1 MNNQSSFELLHESVQ
16 KWVWRQG
23 WTSLK
28 DIQANSIP
36 PVLRRDT
43 DVIISAST
51 AGGKTEA
58 AFMPI
63 LSHILSHPSQGF
75 NVLYVSPLKALINDQ
90 YRRLIDM
97 TSGTNVN
104 VTPWHGD
111 IDASRKAR
119 ALKNPSGILVITPES
134 LESFLINRNQL
145 VKSAF
150 GDLKYVVI
158 DELHAFIGNE
168 RGKQLQSLLSRIE
181 LITGNKP
188 PRIAMSATFSNYDKV
203 QEYLRPDG
211 SFSCEIPSQG
221 SHTHPTMILVKEYVP
236 QQDRDLDAEVTEEIY
251 KKLRGTNNLV
261 FTNSRVVAEGLAVR
275 LADRCESDNVPNEF
289 RVHHGSLSK
298 IERESVEHELQKGE
312 TPVTAVCTSTLELG
326 VDIGK
331 VKSIG
336 QVGVA
341 NSVSSLR
348 QRLGRS
354 GRRDE
359 PSILRVFSIE
369 HPEDDGFLYDLRT
382 NLVQNIAVIELLR
395 KNAYE
400 EPAIAKSH
408 LSTLIQ
414 QILSLVASF
423 SGFYPK
429 EGWEILCK
437 KGAFGNITPKLF
449 LDLLKC
455 MGEKGLL
462 SQLNTGQIIVGKEGE
477 RLLNKLD
484 FYTAFVA
491 PVDYDVI
498 NNADSK
504 RIGMVQSIPEVKA
517 QIILAGKR
525 WIVDSVDEKAKN
537 IYVTRI
543 KSGGSIAFASEV
555 PEIDEIITREMRNI
569 YLSDDIYPYVDK
581 ASESHLELHKARENF
596 IKNELNMKFYA
607 GKSLFTWAGAKI
619 NRTIALMC
627 KLRVHKDVDYNHLM
641 IFGMSPKHIS
651 DILSQPKPIGEELAA
666 LVFRGEKEKQKYD
679 HFLSDE
685 LLNHEYAS
693 TYLDVDKAW
702 AELQKLSIQFGSED
716 FYNDDN
722 MEFEDYED
730 GDYEDVEEIDDDTC
744 GNCKMTKEKASCD
757 EVFDFRHI
765 RDISNV
771 IKYDTLSEPLNMKM
785 LSYIKSSD
793 LGCAIEAGSILPN
806 SPGHAMPINLLLRKG
821 DKQVAILLVHLSKVK
836 RYSVQ
841 ETEALCSENGIEV
854 RRFYFECDNEKEYVI
869 ERIRKAFE

>member
-1 MNNQSSFELLHESVQ
+1 MNNQSSSFELLHDSVQ
-16 KWVWRQG
+16 RWIWRQG

-28 DIQANSIP
+28 DIQENSIP
-36 PVLRRDT
+36 VVLRRDS
-43 DVIISAST
+43 DVIISAAT

-63 LSHILSHPSQGF
+63 LSHVLSYPSEGF
-75 NVLYVSPLKALINDQ
+75 DVLYVSPLKALINDQ
-90 YRRLIDM
+90 YRRLLDM
-97 TSGTNVN
+97 TSGTDVE

-111 IDASRKAR
+111 IDALRKVK
-119 ALKNPSGILVITPES
+119 ALKKSSGILIITPES
-134 LESFLINRNQL
+134 LESFLINRSTY

-150 GDLKYVVI
+150 GNLQYIVI

-203 QEYLRPDG
+203 KSFLRPDE
-211 SFSCEIPSQG
+211 SLPCEIPSQG
-221 SHTHPTMILVKEYVP
+221 NSNHETRILVKEYI
-236 QQDRDLDAEVTEEIY
+236 QQADKDVDGEIADEIY
-251 KKLRGTNNLV
+251 TKLRGSNNLV
-261 FTNSRVVAEGLAVR
+261 FTNSRVSAEGYAVR
-275 LADRCESDNVPNEF
+275 LGDRSEEECVPNEF

-298 IERESVEHELQKGE
+298 IERESVEQELQRGE
-312 TPVTAVCTSTLELG
+312 TPVTTLCTSTLELG

-331 VKSIG
+331 VKSIA
-336 QVGVA
+336 QIGVA
-341 NSVSSLR
+341 NSVSGLR

-369 HPEDDGFLYDLRT
+369 NEESSGWLYDLRT

-395 KNAYE
+395 EKQYE
-400 EPAIAKSH
+400 ESAVNKSH

-429 EGWEILCK
+429 EGWEILCNR
-437 KGAFGNITPKLF
+437 GAFKNITPKVF
-449 LDLLKC
+449 MNLLKC
-455 MGEKGLL
+455 MGKQGLL
-462 SQLNTGQIIVGKEGE
+462 SQLNTGEIIIGKEGE
-477 RLLNKLD
+477 RLLRRLD

-498 NNADSK
+498 SSDDGK
-504 RIGMVQSIPEVKA
+504 RIGMIQSLPEVKQ

-525 WIVDSVDEKAKN
+525 WVVCRVDETTKN
-537 IYVTRI
+537 IYVSRI
-543 KSGGSIAFASEV
+543 KSGGGISFSSEI
-555 PEIDEIITREMRNI
+555 PEVDELITLKMRDVYMSDEVYS
-569 YLSDDIYPYVDK
+569 YLDK
-581 ASESHLELHKARENF
+581 ASESHLELLKAREYF

-619 NRTIALMC
+619 NRTIALLC

-651 DILSQPKPIGEELAA
+651 YILSQPKPSGEELAA
-666 LVFRGEKEKQKYD
+666 LVSREDKEKQKYD
-679 HFLSDE
+679 HFLSED

-693 TYLDVDKAW
+693 TYLNVDKAW
-702 AELQKLSIQFGSED
+702 DELQKISNKFGSEELC
-716 FYNDDN
+716 ND
-722 MEFEDYED
+722 EDMDLPADYDEPYEEIED
-730 GDYEDVEEIDDDTC
+730 DAYEEYEQDAGEGDYEGIY
-744 GNCKMTKEKASCD
+744 
-757 EVFDFRHI
+757 DFRHI

-771 IKYDTLSEPLNMKM
+771 IKYETLSEPLNTKI
-785 LSYIKSSD
+785 LGYIQSSD
-793 LGCAIEAGSILPN
+793 LGCQVEIGAMFPYAPA
-806 SPGHAMPINLLLRKG
+806 HAMPINLLLTKG
-821 DKQVAILLVHLSKVK
+821 DNKVAILLVHLSKVK

-841 ETEALCSENGIEV
+841 ETEALCAENGVEV